1 MNKSIAGGSSF
12 IVVGVVFVAIGSGSQ
27 RAFFPIGLAFI
38 AIGIVFIRRGRRE
51 KSDPVKQKTRTR
63 VQRTPRDTHDR
74 RFGDSPSALHS
85 Q

>member
-1 MNKSIAGGSSF
+1 MNKSTAGGSSF
-12 IVVGVVFVAIGSGSQ
+12 IAVGVVFVAIGSGSQ

-51 KSDPVKQKTRTR
+51 KS
-63 VQRTPRDTHDR
+63 
-74 RFGDSPSALHS
+74 S